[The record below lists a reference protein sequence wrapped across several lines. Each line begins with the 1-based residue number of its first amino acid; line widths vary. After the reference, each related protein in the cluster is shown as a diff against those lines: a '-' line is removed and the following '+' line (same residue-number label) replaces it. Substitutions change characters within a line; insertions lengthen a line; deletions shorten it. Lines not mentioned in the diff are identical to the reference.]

1 MEVNSTVSVLVPRPF
16 DRAFDYLV
24 PEGMELR
31 AGDYVRVPFGSQ
43 DVYGVVWGEPV
54 AEAKSADFALQSP
67 EALGSLRETAAQRRS
82 NQKVKLKA
90 IAAKVDH
97 LPPMSEAM
105 RGFVDWVAWYTLAA
119 KGNVLKMAM
128 SVEEALHPISARQR
142 KGNLESGIWN
152 LESRNLNP
160 KQAEAAKLLS
170 EKLDAGFTVSVLDG
184 VTGSGKT
191 EVYFDTIA
199 RLLEKADSQI
209 LILLPE
215 IALSV
220 QWLTRFEQRF
230 GAVPH
235 LWHSGVTP
243 ARKRETWRA
252 IARGEARVVVGARSA
267 LFLPFQNLQLIV
279 VDEEHEHSYKQ
290 EDGVMY
296 QARDMAV
303 ARAQREQCPIVLA
316 SATPSLETVVNTEQG
331 KYQLLHLPH
340 RHGGATLPEVELV
353 DMRQHKP
360 RAEHWVSEPLRAA
373 LERTLEAGQQ
383 AMLFINRRGFAPLVL
398 CKSCG
403 HRFGCPHCDA
413 WLVEHKHPP
422 RLQCHHC
429 DYRTPPP
436 AHCPEC
442 GVADG
447 MHPIGPGVERLAAEA
462 AELFPQAQI
471 GLMTSDSL
479 PSAQAVEHL
488 IEAVERGGVNLLI
501 GTQMMAKGHHFPN
514 LALVGVVDAD
524 MGLMGGD
531 LRASERSW
539 QLLHQLAGRAGR
551 EQIKGKVM
559 VQTYQPDHAVMQAL
573 LHHDRENFIAAE
585 KHGREQAGMPPFGR
599 LAALI
604 LEGKDEAEVQT
615 AARLLAKEIP
625 AYRGMQLFGP
635 APAPLSIL
643 RGKYRYRLLLKT
655 AREVNLPRL
664 LREWLEPIKLPKNVR
679 VKVDVDP
686 YSFM

>member
-1 MEVNSTVSVLVPRPF
+1 MGVNSTVSLLLPLPF
-16 DRAFDYLV
+16 DKVFDYLV
-24 PEGMELR
+24 PEGMELSP
-31 AGDYVRVPFGSQ
+31 GDYVRVPFGSQ
-43 DVYGVVWGEPV
+43 EVYGVVWGS
-54 AEAKSADFALQSP
+54 EAGSQKP
-67 EALGSLRETAAQRRS
+67 E
-82 NQKVKLKA
+82 KLKT
-90 IAAKVDH
+90 IAARVDY
-97 LPPMSEAM
+97 LPPMSAQM
-105 RGFVDWVAWYTLAA
+105 RSFIDWVAWYTLAPR
-119 KGNVLKMAM
+119 GNVLKMAM
-128 SVEEALHPISARQR
+128 SVPEALHPPSTRQR
-142 KGNLESGIWN
+142 RGVV
-152 LESRNLNP
+152 SRPSSVVSERKLNP
-160 KQAEAAKLLS
+160 AQHEAAEVLA
-170 EKLDAGFTVSVLDG
+170 EKLEGGFSVTVLDG

-191 EVYFDTIA
+191 EVYFDAIA
-199 RLLEKADSQI
+199 KNAGSQT
-209 LILLPE
+209 LVLLPE

-220 QWLTRFEQRF
+220 QWLQRFEAHF
-230 GAVPH
+230 GELPY

-252 IARGEARVVVGARSA
+252 VARGEARVVVGARSA
-267 LFLPFQNLQLIV
+267 LFLPFQNLRLIV

-290 EDGVMY
+290 EEGVMY

-303 ARAQREQCPIVLA
+303 MRAQREQCPIVLA
-316 SATPSLETVVNTEQG
+316 SATPALETVVNVEQG

-360 RAEHWVSEPLRAA
+360 GREHWISQPLRAA
-373 LERTLEAGQQ
+373 LQKTLEAGQQ

-447 MHPIGPGVERLAAEA
+447 LHPCGPGVERLAAEA
-462 AELFPQAQI
+462 AELFPEAQI

-479 PSAQAVEHL
+479 PTAQAVEHL

-501 GTQMMAKGHHFPN
+501 GTQMMAKGHHFPG

-524 MGLMGGD
+524 MGLTGGD

-551 EQIKGKVM
+551 AQIKGRVM
-559 VQTYQPDHAVMQAL
+559 VQTYNPEHAVMQAL

-585 KHGREQAGMPPFGR
+585 KYGREQAGMPPFGR

-604 LEGKDEAEVQT
+604 LEGKNEAEVQS
-615 AARLLAKEIP
+615 AARMLAKEAP

-679 VKVDVDP
+679 LKVDVDP